1 MREKTSYEEDIQLIE
16 KLIANWEDETV
27 EFKEAG
33 RDFDT
38 DRLGRYVSA
47 LCNEANPPGMDSAW
61 LVFGVHNK
69 TREVVG
75 TSYRT
80 EPDRLNSLK
89 RQVFEGCV
97 PNFSL
102 RGIHVVDHPQ
112 GRVVMFEIPA
122 APQGMPIAWKGFHY
136 ARAGESLVPM
146 PTEKIDAIRNQES
159 LLDWTARVIEDAEI
173 SDLSEDALS
182 TAREAFK
189 QKNSPRIP
197 TEEIDAWND
206 GDFLRHLG
214 LLTKRGMTRAAVL
227 LLGKP
232 ESVYLLSPHMAEMT
246 WRLMDEERVYEHFS
260 IPFILTT
267 TELYRRIRNYKLR
280 LVPPGELIQREVEK
294 YDQRTVLEALHNC
307 IAHQDYTQHSRVAV
321 MEYPDRLVFVSQGS
335 FFEGTPDEYA
345 LEGHMPK
352 HYRNTT
358 LVTAMTA
365 LNMIDHLGYG
375 IERMNHSQAKRY
387 LPLPEYDLSDP
398 SEVKLTIWGGVVD
411 EAYTSLLMSR
421 SDLPFDEVMALDR
434 VQKGRPVSDEMLRRL
449 RKKKLVEGRRPH
461 LRVSASVAEATGTKV
476 DYLDERGQS
485 AEYCFALINDLLV
498 TSGPSPR
505 GDIDNLVFPHLPAGL
520 DDRQKTNRVDYLLK
534 KMRWDGR
541 IKSIRVDGRRMWS
554 IA

>member
-1 MREKTSYEEDIQLIE
+1 
-16 KLIANWEDETV
+16 
-27 EFKEAG
+27 
-33 RDFDT
+33 
-38 DRLGRYVSA
+38 
-47 LCNEANPPGMDSAW
+47 
-61 LVFGVHNK
+61 
-69 TREVVG
+69 
-75 TSYRT
+75 
-80 EPDRLNSLK
+80 
-89 RQVFEGCV
+89 
-97 PNFSL
+97 
-102 RGIHVVDHPQ
+102 
-112 GRVVMFEIPA
+112 
-122 APQGMPIAWKGFHY
+122 
-136 ARAGESLVPM
+136 M

-159 LLDWTARVIEDAEI
+159 LLDWTAQVIEDAEVG
-173 SDLSEDALS
+173 DLSDDALS

-197 TEEIDAWND
+197 AEEIDAWSD

-214 LLTKRGMTRAAVL
+214 LLTKRGMTRAAIL

-232 ESVYLLSPHMAEMT
+232 ESAYLLNPHLAEMT

-307 IAHQDYTQHSRVAV
+307 IAHQDYSQHSRVAV

-352 HYRNTT
+352 HYRNAT

-398 SEVKLTIWGGVVD
+398 SEVKLTIWGSVVD

-434 VQKGRPVSDEMLRRL
+434 VQKGRPVSDEVLRRL
-449 RKKKLVEGRRPH
+449 RKKRLVEGRRPH

-541 IKSIRVDGRRMWS
+541 IKSVRVDGKRMWS

>member
-16 KLIANWEDETV
+16 RLIANWEDETV

-38 DRLGRYVSA
+38 GRLGRYVSA
-47 LCNEANPPGMDSAW
+47 LCNEANLAGMDSAW
-61 LVFGVHNK
+61 LVFGVRNK

-97 PNFSL
+97 PNSSL
-102 RGIHVVDHPQ
+102 RGIHVVDHPK

-146 PTEKIDAIRNQES
+146 PTEKIDAVRNQES
-159 LLDWTARVIEDAEI
+159 LLDWTAQVIEDAEI
-173 SDLSEDALS
+173 SDLSDNALS

-197 TEEIDAWND
+197 AEEIDAWSDN
-206 GDFLRHLG
+206 DFLRHLG
-214 LLTKRGMTRAAVL
+214 LLTKRGMTRAAIL

-232 ESVYLLSPHMAEMT
+232 ESVYLLNPHMAEVT

-280 LVPPGELIQREVEK
+280 LVPPEELIQREVEK

-307 IAHQDYTQHSRVAV
+307 IAHQDYTRHSRIAV

-345 LEGHMPK
+345 LEAHMPRR
-352 HYRNTT
+352 YRNTT

-398 SEVKLTIWGGVVD
+398 SEVRLTIWGGVVD
-411 EAYTSLLMSR
+411 EAYTDLLMSR

-434 VQKGRPVSDEMLRRL
+434 VQKGRPVSDELLRRL
-449 RKKKLVEGRRPH
+449 RKKRLVEGRRPH
-461 LRVSASVAEATGTKV
+461 LRVCASVAEATGTKV

-505 GDIDNLVFPHLPAGL
+505 GDIDNLVFPHLPSDL